1 MADPQVSPGPPSSPQ
16 GTADARAAPSPTAS
30 TTADCST
37 CEGLRYVP
45 GGCCGQVKPCPACN
59 AGVPVP
65 PPPSAGPPTST
76 PEASAAPRADG
87 GPVFEGSVH
96 RGLLKACAVCGAQP
110 RPFVSAGDIVIQ
122 EVVQHDLDC
131 PVAVERAQRLR
142 ERAGLPSLD
151 LAPRAHPGPPS
162 VPPSVRALRAAREV
176 LLRIEALA
184 EHSAVRQR
192 EDGESEV
199 GQDCEVVAREFDD
212 IKKAAREFLDE
223 VDPL

>member
-1 MADPQVSPGPPSSPQ
+1 MEPNVPP
-16 GTADARAAPSPTAS
+16 PTMLTLCA
-30 TTADCST
+30 T
-37 CEGLRYVP
+37 CDGLRYVP
-45 GGCCGQVKPCPACN
+45 GGCCGEVKPCPACN
-59 AGVPVP
+59 AGVPVSP
-65 PPPSAGPPTST
+65 PGGPPTST

-87 GPVFEGSVH
+87 PVFEGSVH
-96 RGLLKACAVCGAQP
+96 KGLLKACAVCGAQP

-151 LAPRAHPGPPS
+151 LVPKVPPGSP
-162 VPPSVRALRAAREV
+162 VAPSVRGVGALRAARDV
-176 LLRIEALA
+176 LLRVEALA
-184 EHSAVRQR
+184 EHSAARQR

-199 GQDCEVVAREFDD
+199 GQDREVVAREFDD

-223 VDPL
+223 VGPL